1 MTPTSHPAVNPAGE
15 ELPTDGV
22 SFSDVPAADESAVPD
37 PRYLELRANS
47 DLPTTYMPPAM
58 AGDRPRWIRAVSLV
72 LVAVFLTATAAGI
85 CLTYGPGL

>member
-1 MTPTSHPAVNPAGE
+1 MTGSGAPFNEAAFG
-15 ELPTDGV
+15 
-22 SFSDVPAADESAVPD
+22 DVPAADESAVPD

-58 AGDRPRWIRAVSLV
+58 AGDRPPWIRAVSLA
-72 LVAVFLTATAAGI
+72 LVATFLTATAAGI